1 MITTEEIT
9 WHETGDVGVLHFSRP
24 NGWNCITNFGR
35 NHYNFSGIGEVIH
48 SSGPLAEAGDL
59 VQVIA
64 AGFLAADQVQA
75 ELADLACARHAG
87 RLNTAEIT
95 VFKSVGTALE
105 DLAAA
110 NLAWQSHIV

>member
-1 MITTEEIT
+1 MREADDALMAQARLFVDTYA
-9 WHETGDVGVLHFSRP
+9 GA
-24 NGWNCITNFGR
+24 
-35 NHYNFSGIGEVIH
+35 
-48 SSGPLAEAGDL
+48 LAEAGDL

-64 AGFLAADQVQA
+64 AGRLAADQVQA